1 MRIYQR
7 DLATEL
13 GTSEMTI
20 SRAMK
25 AIGRNGNR
33 MTEHDALVVLVMADL
48 QHSCRMAPHVSAELV
63 TTFSSEVLYLA
74 QDPARKCW
82 ITFCE
87 TEQASF
93 QLASLTE
100 RHLASILD
108 AISMALTLALHASVD
123 RARRRLTAMKTRKA
137 AA

>member
-1 MRIYQR
+1 MTIRQSDIAR
-7 DLATEL
+7 EL
-13 GTSEMTI
+13 DVSEMTI

-33 MTEHDALVVLVMADL
+33 LTEADIWALLVMSDL
-48 QHSCRMAPHVSAELV
+48 QHTCRMAPHVSAELV
-63 TTFSSEVLYLA
+63 TTFSSELLYLA
-74 QDPARKCW
+74 GDPARKCW

-108 AISMALTLALHASVD
+108 AVPMALTLPLHQSVD
-123 RARRRLTAMKTRKA
+123 RARQRLTAMKTRKA